1 MAALFAGTS
10 GYAYSSWNPD
20 FYPAKCS
27 SKNFLSFYSRRLN
40 SVEINYTFRQVP
52 SLKTLESWIEAT
64 PPEFRFVIK
73 ANQRITHFAKLKGVA
88 QPTLDFLKS
97 LAPLQVVKRL
107 GPILF
112 QLPPHFKSDLETLAE
127 FLTVLP
133 KDMHYAFEFRHDSW
147 FGDSVYEL
155 LRRHN
160 AAICVA
166 ESETLQVPDVVTADF
181 AYYRLRKSDYSQD
194 ERRDIALRLKK
205 VMKEVEDVF
214 VFFKHEET
222 PAGALYAEELLRE
235 LRAS

>member
-1 MAALFAGTS
+1 MAGLFAGTS
-10 GYAYSSWNPD
+10 GYAYASWKPE

-27 SKNFLSFYSRRLN
+27 AKNFLSFYSRRLN

-73 ANQRITHFAKLKGVA
+73 AHQRITHFARLKGVA
-88 QPTLDFLKS
+88 QPTVEFLKS

-112 QLPPHFKSDLETLAE
+112 QLPPQFKSDRETLAE
-127 FLTVLP
+127 FLAVLP
-133 KDMHYAFEFRHDSW
+133 QDMHYAFEYRHESW
-147 FGDSVYEL
+147 FSDSVYEL
-155 LRRHN
+155 LRKYN

-166 ESETLQVPDVVTADF
+166 ESETSQVPEVITANF

-194 ERRDIALRLKK
+194 ERRAIALRLQK

-222 PAGALYAEELLRE
+222 PAGVLYAEELLRE
-235 LRAS
+235 LRGS